1 VTRLVSI
8 SPYLSTESGS
18 GLQFYSSFITLNIS
32 SGLHN
37 SLKDVVDLST
47 TDLVVGLAMIEDTV
61 QGFQDLSGNGVLP
74 EVDLQFQGVHLGWP
88 QPLDPPDV
96 AQDVLRLR

>member
-1 VTRLVSI
+1 M
-8 SPYLSTESGS
+8 
-18 GLQFYSSFITLNIS
+18 
-32 SGLHN
+32 
-37 SLKDVVDLST
+37 DLST
-47 TDLVVGLAMIEDTV
+47 ADLVVGLAMIEDTV